1 MRITLRMSQIDRVRL
16 NQHLRN
22 KKKNQTY
29 KSNYK
34 TLSNFTFKIHRKTT
48 NWATRGSDN
57 KVWKIFFP
65 KERSFNRQPQKKKL
79 LLTFPAI

>member
-1 MRITLRMSQIDRVRL
+1 MYNLKEVITMQSLEDLFYTVSAEKKSNEEMRITLRMSQIDRVRL

-48 NWATRGSDN
+48 N
-57 KVWKIFFP
+57 
-65 KERSFNRQPQKKKL
+65 
-79 LLTFPAI
+79 